1 MTRPSADWTLLL
13 SALIL
18 SSCCVQALRV
28 SITPRSPLF
37 RVGDRGQLICTAD
50 DCPMPAQISWRALE
64 DRPLY
69 ATPVGNSTHSVATF
83 DPVKVEHEG
92 TLVCVVS
99 CGAERRQTTSSVQVY
114 ALPAPVISGQDG
126 LRLDQP
132 TELACQVTDVYPT
145 RPLTFRWFYGNTL
158 MKTEE
163 AEEGSGGLRSNIRL
177 SPRREDDGVNLTCR
191 VELDLPELPAEDKTR
206 ETTVSLHPLY
216 APLVKKMEDQVRLAG
231 EPLTLTCAVEG
242 NPEPT
247 VFWRLPGPGGVTDMR
262 FGPDLVFPALSQSQT
277 GVYTC
282 VALNSL
288 GSRNESVAV
297 DVQGP
302 PTSAT
307 ITVSPNTTATEGQAL
322 TLTCRS
328 DGAPPPSLVLSKGG
342 VPLLTAVSE
351 VLLTI
356 PALTPEDSGR
366 YQCSARN
373 KHGSQVASSD
383 ITVRAHPL
391 AVELLPGQLLAPL
404 GSSQTLRC
412 ESSGCPEEPR
422 FSWGGVSAGRS
433 GAGGGGSVLLD
444 DLSLE
449 DEGRYDC
456 TASCGS
462 VHRTGDANIWLY
474 SFPSDPVLKVPELI
488 LLGEDVELQCE
499 VHDIYTAEK
508 LKVQWLSG
516 NTLLMEESFVFS
528 GSLRNVTSS
537 LKLHV
542 NQTSLVLTCRAEMIL
557 VGLSL
562 KNRSST
568 SHLLVHYAPRETSIS
583 VSPAL
588 EVMEGQEVNIT
599 CHSDGAP
606 PTSLVLWRDESEVL
620 RSESPLIYTLTE
632 ARLEDSAVYWC
643 GARNRVGTDRVNM
656 ALTVRAPPRNTT
668 VHILPSTVVQEGQN
682 VTVCCRAIS
691 FPPSAAILKKVVN
704 GTALYS
710 ANGTFH
716 LVNVTAQDSGLYQV
730 NVTNDLGF
738 HVEVFTLRVQERQ
751 VVDSPDLSFVIIPT
765 ICAAVVLAS
774 LALILD
780 HLRRARKKGFYEL
793 ARSSA

>member
-1 MTRPSADWTLLL
+1 MTRPSPDRTVLL
-13 SALIL
+13 SALML
-18 SSCCVQALRV
+18 SWCCVQALRV
-28 SITPRSPLF
+28 AITPRSPLF
-37 RVGDRGQLICTAD
+37 RVGDRGQLVCTAH
-50 DCPMPAQISWRALE
+50 DCPTAAQISWRALE

-69 ATPVGNSTHSVATF
+69 ATLAGNSTHSVATF

-114 ALPAPVISGQDG
+114 ALPAPVISGQD
-126 LRLDQP
+126 RLQLDRP
-132 TELACQVTDVYPT
+132 SELVCQVTDVYPP
-145 RPLTFRWFYGNTL
+145 RPLTFRWFYRSTL
-158 MKTEE
+158 QMEV
-163 AEEGSGGLRSNIRL
+163 AEEGSSGLRSSFHL
-177 SPRREDDGVNLTCR
+177 SPRREDIGINLTCQ

-206 ETTVSLHPLY
+206 KTTVSLHPLY
-216 APLVKKMEDQVRLAG
+216 APLVKKMVDQVRLTG
-231 EPLTLTCAVEG
+231 QPLTLTCAAEG
-242 NPEPT
+242 NPEPKVSWYLLGAGGLT
-247 VFWRLPGPGGVTDMR
+247 EMTLGPE
-262 FGPDLVFPALSQSQT
+262 LVFPALSQSQT
-277 GVYTC
+277 GVYIC
-282 VALNSL
+282 VAQNSL
-288 GSRNESVAV
+288 GSRDESVAIN
-297 DVQGP
+297 VQGP
-302 PTSAT
+302 PTSA
-307 ITVSPNTTATEGQAL
+307 ILTVSPNTTVTEGQPL

-328 DGAPPPSLVLSKGG
+328 DGAPPPTLVLSRRG

-351 VLLTI
+351 ALLTI
-356 PALTPEDSGR
+356 PALTPGDSGH

-373 KHGSQVASSD
+373 EHGSQVVSSD
-383 ITVRAHPL
+383 ITVRGHPL
-391 AVELLPGQLLAPL
+391 TVELLPRQLFAPL
-404 GSSQTLRC
+404 GSSQILRC
-412 ESSGCPEEPR
+412 ESSGCLEEPR
-422 FSWGGVSAGRS
+422 FSWSGISPGRS
-433 GAGGGGSVLLD
+433 VAGGGDSVQLD

-449 DEGRYDC
+449 DEGRYNC
-456 TASCGS
+456 TALCGS
-462 VHRTGDANIWLY
+462 VRRTGDTDIWLY
-474 SFPSDPVLKVPELI
+474 SFPSDPVVKVPELI
-488 LLGEDVELQCE
+488 LLGEDVEVQCE
-499 VHDIYTAEK
+499 VDNIYSAEK
-508 LKVQWLSG
+508 LKIQWLSG
-516 NTLLMEESFVFS
+516 NTLQMEESFGFS

-542 NQTSLVLTCRAEMIL
+542 NQTSLVLTCRAEMFL
-557 VGLSL
+557 VGLSW

-568 SHLLVHYAPRETSIS
+568 SYLQVHYAPRETSIS
-583 VSPAL
+583 ASPAL

-606 PTSLVLWRDESEVL
+606 PTSLVLKRDESEVL
-620 RSESPLIYTLTE
+620 RSDSTLIFTLKT
-632 ARLEDSAVYWC
+632 ARLEDSAEYWC
-643 GARNRVGTDRVNM
+643 EARNRVGTNRVNLV
-656 ALTVRAPPRNTT
+656 LTVRAPPRNAT

-738 HVEVFTLRVQERQ
+738 HVEVFTLNVQERR
-751 VVDSPDLSFVIIPT
+751 VVDSPNLSSVIIPT
-765 ICAAVVLAS
+765 VCAAVVLTS